1 MIIPYGLKVIDGSN
15 PNIYTAITPRISTI
29 ISSGQV
35 AMPDALNGDGT
46 YGVDIAL
53 PASDIPRGDIGAM
66 VLPVEYTYQIT
77 DIEYETVQNIGYMDS
92 DATYYTHNKANGLM
106 TEWDAGDL
114 TPGDADEFDNFAA
127 IFPVAFWDIMGKS
140 TLSNVRLF
148 AGMCYLVYDTSE
160 TSYIKV
166 YSIGSN
172 GVSKVEYQITIKNY
186 DYE

>member
-1 MIIPYGLKVIDGSN
+1 MNIPYGLKVIDGSN
-15 PNIYTAITPRISTI
+15 PSNYTTITPRISTI
-29 ISSGQV
+29 ISAGQV
-35 AMPDALNGDGT
+35 TMPDALNGDGT

-53 PASDIPRGDIGAM
+53 PDSSIPRGDIGAM
-66 VLPVEYTYQIT
+66 VFPIEHTYKIT
-77 DIEYETVQNIGYMDS
+77 NVLYSSQHIGYMDDGIS
-92 DATYYTHNKANGLM
+92 YYTHEKSNGQM
-106 TEWDAGDL
+106 TSWTAGDL
-114 TPGDADEFDNFAA
+114 TPGDADEFDNVAGM
-127 IFPVAFWDIMGKS
+127 FPVAFWDIMGQS

-148 AGMCYLVYDTSE
+148 AGMCYLVYDVSE